1 MHMISIKISR
11 LLPIDTIIVVMEL
24 GVDIKS
30 KIIICKIVICNVL
43 MNLLM
48 YLITVLGYIKSK
60 YGLAC
65 WVSLENHAIEDYI
78 FGTIVSWDNQRINLC
93 NV

>member
-1 MHMISIKISR
+1 
-11 LLPIDTIIVVMEL
+11 
-24 GVDIKS
+24 
-30 KIIICKIVICNVL
+30 

-48 YLITVLGYIKSK
+48 YLITVLGYTKSK

-65 WVSLENHAIEDYI
+65 WVSLENHGIEDYI

-93 NV
+93 NVYTPCKS